1 MIKANGNTVPR
12 VCDVFNLAKTKPKIY
27 PLNTIPGRQ
36 PLDREEQLCK
46 AQERVKQE
54 SGNWKIISCHQS
66 TVTWKSCVKEIFS

>member
-12 VCDVFNLAKTKPKIY
+12 VCDMFNLAKTKPQMY